1 MSFDVLHD
9 FFIDTTTYA
18 NFEIITLFT
27 DTPKDGLSSLTAA
40 KRAVELFK
48 ELHKYVIIGTFD
60 LVLWVACPTQI
71 IVTSAC
77 SADPVVLLS
86 ILSANITELGLMI
99 TVVLGFAYV
108 LVVSWLLLI
117 EYYWSGLESVRLV
130 VRLIRLPLAVVNMF
144 TGGPLLMLYTS
155 VANVI
160 VALLTV
166 VKVQPF
172 FLCVQALDA
181 AHICVGISLIIFQSR
196 FEVIH

>member
-1 MSFDVLHD
+1 
-9 FFIDTTTYA
+9 
-18 NFEIITLFT
+18 
-27 DTPKDGLSSLTAA
+27 
-40 KRAVELFK
+40 
-48 ELHKYVIIGTFD
+48 
-60 LVLWVACPTQI
+60 
-71 IVTSAC
+71 
-77 SADPVVLLS
+77 
-86 ILSANITELGLMI
+86 MI

-117 EYYWSGLESVRLV
+117 ECYWSGLKSVRLV

-181 AHICVGISLIIFQSR
+181 AHICVGISLFIFQSR
-196 FEVIH
+196 LEVIH

>member
-1 MSFDVLHD
+1 
-9 FFIDTTTYA
+9 
-18 NFEIITLFT
+18 
-27 DTPKDGLSSLTAA
+27 
-40 KRAVELFK
+40 
-48 ELHKYVIIGTFD
+48 
-60 LVLWVACPTQI
+60 
-71 IVTSAC
+71 
-77 SADPVVLLS
+77 
-86 ILSANITELGLMI
+86 MI

-117 EYYWSGLESVRLV
+117 EYYWSGLKSVRLV

-160 VALLTV
+160 VALLAV

-181 AHICVGISLIIFQSR
+181 AHICVGISLFIFQSR
-196 FEVIH
+196 LEVIH